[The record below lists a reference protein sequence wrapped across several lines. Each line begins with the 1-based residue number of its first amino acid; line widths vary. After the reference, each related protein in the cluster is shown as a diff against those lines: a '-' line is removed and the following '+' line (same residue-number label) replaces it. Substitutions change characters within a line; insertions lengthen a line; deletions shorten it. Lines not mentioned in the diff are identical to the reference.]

1 MKDSR
6 ITTTAGFLNL
16 VDVLGRGGKA
26 EWRALYQ
33 RARIDAAV
41 REQIRSALPLV
52 DPEIG
57 SARELWVV
65 PARAYRTTGAPVTDR
80 MNGIA
85 WCWHLDAAQSGS
97 PCIAILCLK

>member
-6 ITTTAGFLNL
+6 ITTTAGFLDL
-16 VDVLGRGGKA
+16 VDVLGRGGTE

-33 RARIDAAV
+33 RARTDAAV

-57 SARELWVV
+57 SGRELW
-65 PARAYRTTGAPVTDR
+65 AFLLEHIERQA
-80 MNGIA
+80 
-85 WCWHLDAAQSGS
+85 LQ
-97 PCIAILCLK
+97 